1 MRSKFNKMKAINYYL
16 IIEKIKEQPKKVGG
30 LELTE
35 DQNKDVR
42 YLKGKV
48 ISAGNLVEGVKDG
61 DIVSYDKHSG
71 HGIEFANK
79 LYFVIKVGDIVI
91 VH

>member
-1 MRSKFNKMKAINYYL
+1 MQAINYYVVV
-16 IIEKIKEQPKKVGG
+16 EKIKEAPKKVGG

-48 ISAGNLVEGVKDG
+48 ISAGPLADVLKKD
-61 DIVSYDKHSG
+61 DIVRYDKQ
-71 HGIEFANK
+71 A
-79 LYFVIKVGDIVI
+79 

>member
-1 MRSKFNKMKAINYYL
+1 MQAVSYYVVV
-16 IIEKIKEQPKKVGG
+16 EKIKEAPKKVGG

-48 ISAGNLVEGVKDG
+48 ISAGSMVEVLKEGA
-61 DIVSYDKHSG
+61 IIHYDKHAG
-71 HGIEFANK
+71 HGIELNEK
-79 LYFVIKVGDIVI
+79 LYYVLKIGDIVL
-91 VH
+91 VE